1 MIVDKVA
8 FETAALWNWPCGRYF
23 AAATRRESGV
33 DGSTEAGL
41 HAAADTVGG
50 GDLLTV
56 VCDVTKSEEYER
68 AVAQSV
74 QRLDGRPLCGTSI
87 QRPTVSSGSQPQLRL
102 AVAHQGA

>member
-1 MIVDKVA
+1 MIVGKVA
-8 FETAALWNWPCGRYF
+8 LETAALWNWLCGRYF
-23 AAATRRESGV
+23 SAATRRESGV
-33 DGSTEAGL
+33 DGLIEAGL

-50 GDLLTV
+50 DDLLNV

-87 QRPTVSSGSQPQLRL
+87 QRLTFSSGL
-102 AVAHQGA
+102 G